1 MTIHPICLRPWS
13 RFGAALLVLLAILAM
28 TSPLFAQATPQ
39 PRPNGALLMEATFGG
54 GASGFAPAYG
64 ESGMRFEAI
73 DGIARVSILQPDLF
87 LSAIYGG
94 ERYGDFAIEADLR
107 GADLKIGEDIGIELR
122 ANGAS
127 GPSRFYAAAIEPAA
141 TAASFSLWQ
150 NETGWTYL
158 AEAALPEGVL
168 APKGFNRLRVEAV
181 GDEFTL
187 FLNGTF
193 LLRTRDGTL
202 AGPGFAGVAVSS
214 AEDLAAGERALGEFD
229 NVRIY
234 TLEPAAPPPAEEP
247 SAEPEDEPAPPP
259 PTTGLVAEVTAASLN
274 VRSGPV
280 ASYARLG
287 SVKRGEVLP
296 VLGRNEGCTWL
307 QVETPFGLG
316 WVSAGYVQLNG
327 ACRDAPVTNTPAAA
341 TPTATPAPG
350 ATVTPAP
357 ASAVLADFENFG
369 TWRRGDES
377 WGEFTQSGE
386 RAANGKYA
394 GKLTYDFPADVPGGH
409 NYVVFRRTIPIAGE
423 PTALEMK
430 VYGDG
435 SGNFLNIW
443 VQDAKKQL
451 WQFSFGQID
460 HTGWETMRAP
470 LDPSLD
476 WPVQPVDGNATALRY
491 PLQFFALLLDY
502 PTDNAAAGTI
512 YVDDLRAVK

>member
-1 MTIHPICLRPWS
+1 
-13 RFGAALLVLLAILAM
+13 M

-54 GASGFAPAYG
+54 GAAGFAPAYG
-64 ESGMRFEAI
+64 ESDMRFEAI

-87 LSAIYGG
+87 LSARYDM

-107 GADLKIGEDIGIELR
+107 GADLKIDEDIGIELR
-122 ANGAS
+122 ANDTA
-127 GPSRFYAAAIEPAA
+127 GPSRFYTAAIEPAA

-150 NETGWTYL
+150 NEIGWTYL
-158 AEAALPEGVL
+158 AEAALPEGIL

-193 LLRTRDGTL
+193 LLRTRDSTL
-202 AGPGFAGVAVSS
+202 TGPGFVGLAVSS
-214 AEDLAAGERALGEFD
+214 ALDQAAGDQAQGDFD

-234 TLEPAAPPPAEEP
+234 ALAPAAPPSAEEP
-247 SAEPEDEPAPPP
+247 GTGAGDEVAPPP
-259 PTTGLVAEVTAASLN
+259 TGLVAAVTAASLN

-287 SVKRGEVLP
+287 SVKRGEVLT

-307 QVETPFGLG
+307 QVETPFGTG
-316 WVSAGYVQLNG
+316 WVSAGYVTLNG
-327 ACRDAPVTNTPAAA
+327 ACSDAPVTNTPAAA
-341 TPTATPAPG
+341 TTAPTPAPG
-350 ATVTPAP
+350 ATATP
-357 ASAVLADFENFG
+357 ASASSLLADFENFG
-369 TWRRGDES
+369 AWRRGDEN
-377 WGEFTQSGE
+377 WGEFTRSGE
-386 RAANGKYA
+386 VAAGGTYS
-394 GKLTYDFPADVPGGH
+394 GKLSYDFPADVPGGR
-409 NYVVFRRTIPIAGE
+409 NYVVFRRSISIPGE
-423 PTALEMK
+423 PAALEMK

-435 SGNFLNIW
+435 SGNFLNVW

-460 HTGWETMRAP
+460 HAGWETMRAP

-476 WPVQPVDGNATALRY
+476 WPVQPVDGDSTELRY
-491 PLQFFALLLDY
+491 PLQLYALLLDY
-502 PTDNAAAGTI
+502 PNDDAAEGVI
-512 YVDDLRAVK
+512 YLDDLRAVP